1 MLRYLLI
8 SLFVFFV
15 LVSSSRSVFAQ
26 SSHVLPYPSFM
37 PGSKLYVFSEIK
49 DMISQIFYFGD
60 FGRFKYN
67 LSQSDKYLVEAKTL
81 FEYNQFLLARDSLEK
96 SNSHFLKIGPSL
108 INASKNNKAISEKQ
122 NILDS
127 ASLKHIEVLEK
138 LKAELPPKFDW
149 NPEKDQAQ
157 TIEIRKLLENS
168 IKIRTSYD

>member
-26 SSHVLPYPSFM
+26 SSYVLPYPSFM
-37 PGSKLYVFSEIK
+37 PGSKFYVFFEIK
-49 DMISQIFYFGD
+49 DKVSEFFYFGD

-96 SNSHFLKIGPSL
+96 SNSHFLKIKPSL
-108 INASKNNKAISEKQ
+108 ISASKNSKLINEKQ
-122 NILDS
+122 NVLDS
-127 ASLKHIEVLEK
+127 ASLKHIEILEK
-138 LKAELPPKFDW
+138 LKAELAPEFVW
-149 NPEKDQAQ
+149 NPEKGQAQ
-157 TIEIRKLLENS
+157 TIEIRKIIVDS
-168 IKIRTSYD
+168 VKIRSGEL